1 MKSFKQFFKE
11 DMPVKGFVSNDKK
24 ETKSKLNTLD
34 YDLAN
39 FPFSPFSSDSYQK
52 GVDNS
57 IRPYAAY
64 TWGFGTKPASS
75 QQELDWEQAN
85 REKQEIRKQKTS
97 LPGTVDVER
106 SSKVDLPLSKN
117 NTKIYKKPRND
128 LISMRENNINELSV
142 PQGTTGEKKNWNPPM
157 VGIRMANGK
166 IEKHPPGKSGSS
178 GGGNG
183 GE

>member
-1 MKSFKQFFKE
+1 
-11 DMPVKGFVSNDKK
+11 MPAKGFVSNDKK

-64 TWGFGTKPASS
+64 TWGFGAKPASS

-85 REKQEIRKQKTS
+85 REKQEIKKQKTS

-106 SSKVDLPLSKN
+106 SSKGNLLAPKN
-117 NTKIYKKPRND
+117 NTTIYKKPKND
-128 LISMRENNINELSV
+128 LISMRQDNITELSV
-142 PQGTTGEKKNWNPPM
+142 PQGTTGKRKTISTPL
-157 VGIRMANGK
+157 VAIRMANGK

-178 GGGNG
+178 GGGG
-183 GE
+183 SGD